1 MPDILLRGGRVLDP
15 AREFD
20 AQADL
25 LIKDGKI
32 AKIERGLSAA
42 RRQDQST

>member
-15 AREFD
+15 ARQFD

-32 AKIERGLSAA
+32 AKIERGLSAEQA
-42 RRQDQST
+42 QRSST